1 MSYNFNLLFLP
12 CLHILYVMRR
22 SFWFILFIWW
32 GSSYSQ
38 DTIIK
43 QKPFSSNILS
53 FKNPSTSIAFSGYY
67 RFLGFVRNQKET
79 FPNNAGKTVAISSGD
94 AFREPMLLFKLNG
107 KTRDNITFGAD
118 LMINSLYKGPS
129 SIYTRALTLELGL
142 NLTTSF
148 ATKYGNFNFKSG
160 GVSWYRQ
167 SRLTVWGNRSF
178 NRTSIF
184 ERRPQ
189 TLLNKLPINRYS
201 NYYNSGLVDQGIRY
215 GNRAFQ
221 GIFLQGSKLPLNFS
235 VKGVIGKTNFNR
247 SLLETSDNFTG
258 CFQLKNML
266 SPNLKV
272 AYNYL
277 SSWAD
282 TDSLSDD
289 KRNYFIHSF
298 ELVKKWNKIQFEMEI
313 GLGKYSDPN
322 QNLGYGEAILLNI
335 KTAKSTKV
343 PLNVQFYRI
352 SPQFVNVTGNFLN
365 TSVLEVFPNVEGIGT
380 TVRTP
385 FQSPIV
391 GLGRPVNNRQGLS
404 INADASLGRLKL
416 NGGIGI
422 YAEIDTSYAALSYI
436 HNVNSQTLSRL
447 NIFAQNWGPYNALNS
462 TYRGV
467 FENVNIS
474 DSTASGFADFKK
486 FYNTIEF
493 QAKYN
498 NKIFGKNYYIFSLT
512 RLNSCQKNLKALP
525 QVNSQALI
533 SQLSEEIDFSIEL
546 TNKSTFV
553 LSYGVEKILGNNS
566 TDIGDSPEPSATS
579 AFFEKLG
586 LKKLFRYTNARNQKN
601 TLFGFGFDYMIGPN
615 AMIFFRH
622 NRYRYFDPNFIE
634 NHLKGWETMLELKIK
649 F

>member
-1 MSYNFNLLFLP
+1 MLRGL
-12 CLHILYVMRR
+12 
-22 SFWFILFIWW
+22 FWFIFFLWA
-32 GSSYSQ
+32 GSSFGQ
-38 DTIIK
+38 DTIIN

-53 FKNPSTSIAFSGYY
+53 FKNPSSSISFSGYY
-67 RFLGFVRNQKET
+67 RFLGFVRNQQET
-79 FPNNAGKTVAISSGD
+79 FPNNSGKTLVISSGD
-94 AFREPMLLFKLNG
+94 AYREPMFLLKLNG

-129 SIYTRALTLELGL
+129 TAPQPLTLDLGL
-142 NLTTSF
+142 NLSTSIS
-148 ATKYGNFNFKSG
+148 TKLGTFNFKSG

-178 NRTSIF
+178 NRMSIF

-189 TLLNKLPINRYS
+189 TPLNKTPINRYS
-201 NYYNSGLVDQGIRY
+201 NYYNNGLIDQGIRY
-215 GNRAFQ
+215 GSRAFQ
-221 GIFLQGSKLPLNFS
+221 GIFLKGSKLPFNFS
-235 VKGVIGKTNFNR
+235 VKGVIGKSNFNR
-247 SLLETSDNFTG
+247 SIFETSDNFTG
-258 CFQLKNML
+258 CFQLKNTL
-266 SPNLKV
+266 SNSSKI

-282 TDSLSDD
+282 TDSLIDD
-289 KRNYFIHSF
+289 RRNYFIHTL
-298 ELVKKWNKIQFEMEI
+298 ELDKKWNKIQVQMEL
-313 GLGKYSDPN
+313 GLGQYQDPIR
-322 QNLGYGEAILLNI
+322 NLGYGEAILLNI

-343 PLNVQFYRI
+343 PLNAQVYRI

-385 FQSPIV
+385 YQSPMV
-391 GLGRPVNNRQGLS
+391 GLGFPVNNRQGVS
-404 INADASLGRLKL
+404 INADVSLGKLKL
-416 NGGIGI
+416 NGGIGVFT
-422 YAEIDTSYAALSYI
+422 EIDTSYAALSYI
-436 HNVNSQTLSRL
+436 HNVNSQTLSRIYL
-447 NIFAQNWGPYNALNS
+447 FAQNWGPYNALNS

-474 DSTASGFADFKK
+474 DTTATGLANFKK
-486 FYNTIEF
+486 FFNTIEF

-525 QVNSQALI
+525 QIGEQALI

-546 TNKSTFV
+546 SENTV
-553 LSYGVEKILGNNS
+553 LALSYGIEKILGNTS
-566 TDIGDSPEPSATS
+566 TDIGDSPEATS
-579 AFFEKLG
+579 TNSFFERLG
-586 LKKLFRYTNARNQKN
+586 LDNLFRYTNARNQKN
-601 TLFGFGFDYMIGPN
+601 TFFGFGLDYKIGQN
-615 AMIFFRH
+615 AMVFLRH

-634 NHLKGWETMLELKIK
+634 NHLKGWETMLELKIN